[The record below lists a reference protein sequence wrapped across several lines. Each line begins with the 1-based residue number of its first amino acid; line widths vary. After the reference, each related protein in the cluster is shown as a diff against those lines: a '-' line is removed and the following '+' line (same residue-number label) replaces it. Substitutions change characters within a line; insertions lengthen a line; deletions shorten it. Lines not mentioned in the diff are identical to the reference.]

1 MIIAEED
8 RIMIKAVI
16 IAFVLMLLVACSDAP
31 RPMSAEAQ
39 SFSVVSEY
47 PDPATGS
54 ATVVIKVAKTS
65 TPPQVK
71 AAAESVIASRQ
82 GNYRHITVK
91 TFLEGASLD
100 SPPFAVSKLADDV
113 MITYSELCPAGLC
126 EYRLTEGEA

>member
-1 MIIAEED
+1 
-8 RIMIKAVI
+8 MIKAVI

-54 ATVVIKVAKTS
+54 VTVIIRVAKTS

-71 AAAESVIASRQ
+71 AAAESVIA
-82 GNYRHITVK
+82 GRHGSYHYITVK

-100 SPPFAVSKLADDV
+100 SPPFAVSTSRDDV
-113 MITYSELCPAGLC
+113 TDHVFGTMPGGSVRIPTH
-126 EYRLTEGEA
+126 